1 MLINHTPSFPCSPYF
16 ISSASCGR
24 RRYLLQQNASI
35 LNDRGRERVQT
46 SFFLND
52 PCLNLSAQ
60 SPVLYASAETLTATS
75 IATKFFSSFNSS
87 IQVIL
92 SFPDSILLL
101 LSLSIVS

>member
-1 MLINHTPSFPCSPYF
+1 MIE
-16 ISSASCGR
+16 GE
-24 RRYLLQQNASI
+24 
-35 LNDRGRERVQT
+35 REFKLP
-46 SFFLND
+46 FFLND